1 MTSFSRKF
9 LFSLLLA
16 GIAGLLLTACNNAA
30 TPFPAFSLANLPKT
44 YTPTPTS
51 DPRMTSTPL
60 PVTPTPPP
68 VAPTPTATPT
78 PIPKRT
84 PTPGPAGPRPDEV
97 NGIPISMFIVMDD
110 EIKDN
115 VREIYA
121 RGQKMGRNPFTF
133 SKLGD
138 SLVANKRFLRVFDL
152 KDPTLG
158 TYDLGDFAY
167 LQDTIDYFSG
177 SFDRQGAAVKP
188 GMNTLMVFNP
198 KYSEYKD
205 CHPNENL
212 LDCEIRLNNPSF
224 IIIQLGTNDRSD
236 VVAVQYDRIVKYI
249 IDQGIVPILYTKADR
264 GGGPD
269 NLTNEIIRDIA
280 RRYKVPLIDFDLL
293 ADTLPNRGLRE
304 DKTHFSVAPRLNYA
318 NPSTFRYGDAMH
330 NLAALLM
337 LDQVRQAVSE
347 PPQD

>member
-1 MTSFSRKF
+1 MFIIRKS
-9 LFSLLLA
+9 SLYAMLLA
-16 GIAGLLLTACNNAA
+16 GVVAVMLAACNNADA
-30 TPFPAFSLANLPKT
+30 PNPAFALAGLPKT
-44 YTPTPTS
+44 YTPTPTQ
-51 DPRMTSTPL
+51 DPAMMPTPAPPTSTPT
-60 PVTPTPPP
+60 PTITPTETPTPI
-68 VAPTPTATPT
+68 PTATPT
-78 PIPKRT
+78 PL
-84 PTPGPAGPRPDEV
+84 PDTTHPNEV
-97 NGIPISMFIVMDD
+97 NGIPISQFIDMD
-110 EIKDN
+110 EEVKANI
-115 VREIYA
+115 REIFA
-121 RGQKMGRNPFTF
+121 RGQQMGRNPFAF

-138 SLVANKRFLRVFDL
+138 SLAANKRFLRPFDL
-152 KDPTLG
+152 KRPTLG
-158 TYDLGDFAY
+158 TYDLGPFAD
-167 LQDTIDYFSG
+167 LQDTIDYYSG
-177 SFDRQGAAVKP
+177 SFDRFGAAVMP

-198 KYSEYKD
+198 KYSEHEECK
-205 CHPNENL
+205 PNENM
-212 LDCEIRLNNPSF
+212 LDCEIRLHNPSV